1 MTDLFSMKE
10 LETIDNHQFAGR
22 NHPAGCLD
30 GVTILR
36 YAHVERD
43 RASGG
48 VEQYLRHL
56 HQGLLQKHRLT
67 ILQMHLTKDS
77 SNRTIEREDV
87 GVGRIFWIPVP
98 VLQAEWPIASVP
110 KRLRYILDQSL
121 RKRQAG
127 QNDETPVSVA
137 SVFREYGCHLRHATA
152 VLSNHLSN
160 ALRDYRVN
168 LLVMHW
174 LNYDSDALIAEA
186 LNRDIPFAFINHFDN
201 SRLAIPLNRQWIA
214 RASALGTVSS
224 RGIPPELRNR
234 CVPLSDA
241 VDTDFFA
248 PEAARRT
255 PAPDPPM
262 ILLPAR
268 IDTGKGHDDL
278 LEIARILIARGAKF
292 SVRFVGAVEC
302 EPLYKKLRRR
312 IAALGLEGQID
323 FLGERSA
330 EGIRDLYAAS
340 SIVALPSHSEGLGR
354 VLLEAQAMKKPV
366 VAYDCG
372 GVSEAIVPNET
383 GLLVDK
389 GNLQG
394 FAEKLKFFLDNQ
406 AERLSYGERGRAF
419 ACQRFGIP
427 ALVQRHE
434 AFYMKALAKTNPI
447 AQEPLKLGAD

>member
-10 LETIDNHQFAGR
+10 LETIDNYQFAGQD
-22 NHPAGCLD
+22 HPAGCLD

-36 YAHVERD
+36 YAHIERD

-56 HQGLLQKHRLT
+56 HRGLLQKHRMT

-77 SNRTIEREDV
+77 TNKDIEREDV

-98 VLQAEWPIASVP
+98 VLQGEWPIASVP

-121 RKRQAG
+121 RRRQEG
-127 QNDETPVSVA
+127 RSEEPLSVA
-137 SVFREYGCHLRHATA
+137 DVFRQYGCHLRHATA

-160 ALRDYRVN
+160 ALRDYRVD
-168 LLVMHW
+168 LLMMHW
-174 LNYDSDALIAEA
+174 LNYDSDALIAQA
-186 LNRDIPFAFINHFDN
+186 LDRDIPFAFINHFDN
-201 SRLAIPLNRQWIA
+201 SRLALPQNRKWIA
-214 RASALGTVSS
+214 HASAIGTVSS
-224 RGIPPELRNR
+224 RGIPAELRDR
-234 CVPLSDA
+234 CVALSDA
-241 VDTDFFA
+241 VDTEFFA
-248 PEAARRT
+248 PEKASRV
-255 PAPDPPM
+255 PVSDPPM

-268 IDTGKGHDDL
+268 IDTTKGHDDL

-302 EPLYKKLRRR
+302 EPLYRKLRRR

-330 EGIRDLYAAS
+330 EEIRDLYAAS
-340 SIVALPSHSEGLGR
+340 TIVALPSHSEGLGR

-383 GLLVDK
+383 GLLLDK

-394 FAEKLKFFLDNQ
+394 FADKLNFFLDNES
-406 AERLSYGERGRAF
+406 ERLSYGERGRAF
-419 ACQRFGIP
+419 VCRRFSIP

-434 AFYMKALAKTNPI
+434 TFYMKALARTNQI
-447 AQEPLKLGAD
+447 AKESLKLGAD